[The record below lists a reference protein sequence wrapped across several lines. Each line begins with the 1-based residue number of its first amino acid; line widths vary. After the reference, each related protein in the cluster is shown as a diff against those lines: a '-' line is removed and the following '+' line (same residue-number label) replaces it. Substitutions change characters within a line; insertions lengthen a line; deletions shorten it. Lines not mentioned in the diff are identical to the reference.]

1 MSLEGFMLL
10 DFRVKN
16 FRSLRDEQT
25 LSLVA
30 AKDKSLQELNTM
42 PSGIK
47 AAPTLLRSVAIYG
60 PNAGGKSNL
69 IKALQYMRAV
79 VAESASV
86 MQPGQ
91 TFNVQPFR
99 LDALSVAQP
108 TEFDI
113 SFVLDGVRHQYG
125 FELTA
130 QRVTREYLLVYKAF
144 KPQQWFERHYDAA
157 SGKDVYDFGVGLKG
171 PKSVWEGATRPNA
184 LFLSMAVQLN
194 SEQLQPVFAWFVNQL
209 AIFNEIT
216 PLGQHFSVDMLRK
229 PEGKRAICDFLTSAD
244 ISISDIEVVTRKVSG
259 QAVHFDMAAGKT
271 EVRNE
276 EQEVNEL
283 LFHHVTEQGKAV
295 FSLGDE
301 SMGTRNLLFLTGPVL
316 DILNKG
322 MVLVVDELDS
332 SLHPLLVRRLVELFQ
347 NPVVNQKGA
356 QLIFTTHDTSLLD
369 PDLFRRDQI
378 WFVEKDRDQASKLYP
393 LSDFSP
399 RKNEALERGY
409 LVGRFGALP
418 FLGDWGMRS
427 TATVKPAEITL

>member
-1 MSLEGFMLL
+1 MLIE
-10 DFRVKN
+10 FRVKN

-30 AKDKSLQELNTM
+30 VKDKSLQESNTM

-47 AAPTLLRSVAIYG
+47 AAPTLLRSMAIFG

-69 IKALQYMRAV
+69 IKALQFMRAV

-91 TFNVQPFR
+91 VFHTQSFR
-99 LDALSVAQP
+99 FEATSVAQP
-108 TEFDI
+108 TEFDV
-113 SFVLDGVRHQYG
+113 SFVLDGIRYQFG
-125 FELTA
+125 FALTA
-130 QRVTREYLLVYKAF
+130 QRITREYLLVYKAF
-144 KPQQWFERHYDAA
+144 KPQLWFERYFDEE
-157 SGKDVYDFGVGLKG
+157 SGKDLYDFGTGLKG

-194 SEQLQPVFAWFVNQL
+194 SEQLQPVFAWFVKQL

-216 PLGQHFSVDMLRK
+216 PLGQHFSIEMLRK

-244 ISISDIEVVTRKVSG
+244 ISISDIEVATRKVSG
-259 QAVHFDMAAGKT
+259 QAVHFDMAAEKT

-276 EQEVNEL
+276 EQEVHEL
-283 LFHHVTEQGKAV
+283 LFHHVTDHGEAV

-316 DILNKG
+316 EILDKG
-322 MVLVVDELDS
+322 MVLVVDELGS

-347 NPVVNQKGA
+347 NSRFNKKGA
-356 QLIFTTHDTSLLD
+356 QLIFTSHDTSLLD
-369 PDLFRRDQI
+369 QDLFRRDQI

-409 LVGRFGALP
+409 LMGRYGALP
-418 FLGDWGMRS
+418 FLGDWSG
-427 TATVKPAEITL
+427 

>member
-1 MSLEGFMLL
+1 MLL

-30 AKDKSLQELNTM
+30 AKDKSLQVLNTM

-60 PNAGGKSNL
+60 ANAGGKSNL

-86 MQPGQ
+86 MQPDQ
-91 TFNVQPFR
+91 TFNIQPFR
-99 LDALSVAQP
+99 LDALSLAQP
-108 TEFDI
+108 TEFDV

-144 KPQQWFERHYDAA
+144 KPQQWFERNYDAA

-194 SEQLQPVFAWFVNQL
+194 SEQLKPVFAWFVNKL

-259 QAVHFDMAAGKT
+259 QDVHFDMAAGKT
-271 EVRNE
+271 EVLNE

-283 LFHHVTEQGKAV
+283 LFHHVTDQGKAV

-316 DILNKG
+316 DILDNG
-322 MVLVVDELDS
+322 MALVVDELDS

-347 NPVVNQKGA
+347 NPAVNKKGA

-378 WFVEKDRDQASKLYP
+378 WFVEKDPDQASKLYP

-409 LVGRFGALP
+409 LMGRYGALP
-418 FLGDWGMRS
+418 FLGDWG
-427 TATVKPAEITL
+427 V

>member
-1 MSLEGFMLL
+1 MLIE
-10 DFRVKN
+10 FRVKN

-30 AKDKSLQELNTM
+30 DKDKSLQESNTM

-47 AAPTLLRSVAIYG
+47 AAPTLLRSMAIFG

-69 IKALQYMRAV
+69 IKALQFMRAV

-91 TFNVQPFR
+91 TFHTQSFR
-99 LDALSVAQP
+99 FEGTSVAQP
-108 TEFDI
+108 TEFDV
-113 SFVLDGVRHQYG
+113 SFVLDGIRYQFG
-125 FELTA
+125 FALTA
-130 QRVTREYLLVYKAF
+130 QRITREYLLVYKAF
-144 KPQQWFERHYDAA
+144 KPQLWFERYFDEE
-157 SGKDVYDFGVGLKG
+157 SGKDLYDFGTGLKG

-216 PLGQHFSVDMLRK
+216 PLGQHFSIEMLRK
-229 PEGKRAICDFLTSAD
+229 PAGKRAICDFLTSAD

-259 QAVHFDMAAGKT
+259 QAVHFDVAAEKT

-276 EQEVNEL
+276 EQEVHEL
-283 LFHHVTEQGKAV
+283 LFHHVTDHGEAV

-316 DILNKG
+316 EILDKG
-322 MVLVVDELDS
+322 MVLVVDELGS

-347 NPVVNQKGA
+347 NSRFNKKGA
-356 QLIFTTHDTSLLD
+356 QLIFTSHDTSLLD
-369 PDLFRRDQI
+369 QDLFRRDQI

-409 LVGRFGALP
+409 LMGRYGALP
-418 FLGDWGMRS
+418 FLGDWSG
-427 TATVKPAEITL
+427 

>member
-1 MSLEGFMLL
+1 MLIE
-10 DFRVKN
+10 FRVKN

-30 AKDKSLQELNTM
+30 DKDKSLQESNTM

-47 AAPTLLRSVAIYG
+47 AAPTLLRSMAIFG

-69 IKALQYMRAV
+69 IKALQFMRAV

-91 TFNVQPFR
+91 AFHTQSFR
-99 LDALSVAQP
+99 FEATSVAQP
-108 TEFDI
+108 TEFDV
-113 SFVLDGVRHQYG
+113 SFVLDGIRYQFG
-125 FELTA
+125 FALTA
-130 QRVTREYLLVYKAF
+130 QRITREYLLVYKAF
-144 KPQQWFERHYDAA
+144 KPQLWFERYFDEE
-157 SGKDVYDFGVGLKG
+157 SGKDLYDFGTGLKG

-194 SEQLQPVFAWFVNQL
+194 SEQLQPVFAWFVKQL

-216 PLGQHFSVDMLRK
+216 PLGQHFSIEMLRK

-259 QAVHFDMAAGKT
+259 QAVHFDMAAEKT

-276 EQEVNEL
+276 EQEVHEL
-283 LFHHVTEQGKAV
+283 LFHHVTDHGEAV

-316 DILNKG
+316 EILDKG
-322 MVLVVDELDS
+322 MVLVVDELGS
-332 SLHPLLVRRLVELFQ
+332 SLHSLLVRRLVELFQ
-347 NPVVNQKGA
+347 NSRFNKKGA
-356 QLIFTTHDTSLLD
+356 QLIFTSHDTSLLD
-369 PDLFRRDQI
+369 QDLFRRDQI

-409 LVGRFGALP
+409 LMGRYGALP
-418 FLGDWGMRS
+418 FLGDWCG
-427 TATVKPAEITL
+427 

>member
-1 MSLEGFMLL
+1 MLIE
-10 DFRVKN
+10 FRVKN

-30 AKDKSLQELNTM
+30 DKDKSLQESNTM

-47 AAPTLLRSVAIYG
+47 AAPTLLRSMAIYG

-69 IKALQYMRAV
+69 IKALQFMRAV

-91 TFNVQPFR
+91 AFHTQSFR
-99 LDALSVAQP
+99 FEATSVAQP
-108 TEFDI
+108 TEFDV
-113 SFVLDGVRHQYG
+113 SFVLDGIRYQFG
-125 FELTA
+125 FALTA
-130 QRVTREYLLVYKAF
+130 QRITREYLLVYKAF
-144 KPQQWFERHYDAA
+144 KPQLWFERYFDEE
-157 SGKDVYDFGVGLKG
+157 SGKDLYDFGTGLKG

-194 SEQLQPVFAWFVNQL
+194 SEQLQPVFAWFVKQL
-209 AIFNEIT
+209 AIFNEII
-216 PLGQHFSVDMLRK
+216 PLGQHFSIEMLRK

-259 QAVHFDMAAGKT
+259 QAVHFDMAAEKT

-276 EQEVNEL
+276 EQEVHEL
-283 LFHHVTEQGKAV
+283 LFHHVTDHGEAV

-316 DILNKG
+316 EILDKG
-322 MVLVVDELDS
+322 MVLVVDELGS

-347 NPVVNQKGA
+347 NSRFNKKGA
-356 QLIFTTHDTSLLD
+356 QLIFTSHDTSLLD
-369 PDLFRRDQI
+369 QDLFRRDQI

-409 LVGRFGALP
+409 LMGRYGALP
-418 FLGDWGMRS
+418 FLGDWSG
-427 TATVKPAEITL
+427 

>member
-1 MSLEGFMLL
+1 MLIE
-10 DFRVKN
+10 FRVKN

-30 AKDKSLQELNTM
+30 DKDKSLQESNTM

-47 AAPTLLRSVAIYG
+47 AAPTLLRSMAIYG

-69 IKALQYMRAV
+69 IKALQFMRAV

-86 MQPGQ
+86 MHPGQ
-91 TFNVQPFR
+91 AFHTQSFR
-99 LDALSVAQP
+99 FEATSVAQP
-108 TEFDI
+108 TEFDV
-113 SFVLDGVRHQYG
+113 SFVLDGIRYQFG
-125 FELTA
+125 FALTA
-130 QRVTREYLLVYKAF
+130 QRITREYLLVYKAF
-144 KPQQWFERHYDAA
+144 KPQLWFERYFDEE
-157 SGKDVYDFGVGLKG
+157 SGKDLYDFGTGLKG

-194 SEQLQPVFAWFVNQL
+194 SEQLQPVFAWFVKQL

-216 PLGQHFSVDMLRK
+216 PLGQHFSIEMLRK

-259 QAVHFDMAAGKT
+259 QAVHFDMAAEKT

-276 EQEVNEL
+276 EQEVHEL
-283 LFHHVTEQGKAV
+283 LFHHVTDHGEAV

-316 DILNKG
+316 EILDKG
-322 MVLVVDELDS
+322 MVLVVDELGS

-347 NPVVNQKGA
+347 NSRFNKKGA
-356 QLIFTTHDTSLLD
+356 QLIFTSHDTSLLD
-369 PDLFRRDQI
+369 QDLFRRDQI

-409 LVGRFGALP
+409 LMGRYGALP
-418 FLGDWGMRS
+418 FLGDWSG
-427 TATVKPAEITL
+427 

>member
-1 MSLEGFMLL
+1 MLIE
-10 DFRVKN
+10 FRVKN

-30 AKDKSLQELNTM
+30 DKDKSLQESNTM

-47 AAPTLLRSVAIYG
+47 AAPTLLRSMAIFG

-69 IKALQYMRAV
+69 IKALQFMRAV

-91 TFNVQPFR
+91 TFHTQSFR
-99 LDALSVAQP
+99 FEGTSVAQP
-108 TEFDI
+108 TEFDV
-113 SFVLDGVRHQYG
+113 SFVLDGIRYQFG
-125 FELTA
+125 FALTA
-130 QRVTREYLLVYKAF
+130 QRITREYLLVYKAF
-144 KPQQWFERHYDAA
+144 KPQLWFERYFDEE
-157 SGKDVYDFGVGLKG
+157 SGKDLYDFGTGLKG

-216 PLGQHFSVDMLRK
+216 PLGQHFSIEMLRK

-259 QAVHFDMAAGKT
+259 QAVHFDVAAEKT

-276 EQEVNEL
+276 EQEVHEL
-283 LFHHVTEQGKAV
+283 LFHHVTDHGEDV

-316 DILNKG
+316 EILDKG
-322 MVLVVDELDS
+322 MVLVVDELGS

-347 NPVVNQKGA
+347 NSRFNKKGA
-356 QLIFTTHDTSLLD
+356 QLIFTSHDTSLLD
-369 PDLFRRDQI
+369 QDLFRRDQI

-409 LVGRFGALP
+409 LMGRYGALP
-418 FLGDWGMRS
+418 FLGDWSG
-427 TATVKPAEITL
+427 